1 MEYLDLIKE
10 AKEAM
15 KNSYSPYSNFA
26 VGAALLTSKGK
37 IYRGCNIENAA
48 YSATNCAERTAIFN
62 AIASGEQS
70 FEAIAVVSSS
80 GKYTYPCGVCRQV
93 IAEFMP
99 QGKLIFSNE
108 EGEYQILTM
117 EDILPYSFTQKYLK

>member
-1 MEYLDLIKE
+1 MKYSNLIKE

-26 VGAALLTSKGK
+26 VGAALLTSEGK
-37 IYRGCNIENAA
+37 VYRGCNIENAA
-48 YSATNCAERTAIFN
+48 YSATNCAERTAIFS
-62 AIASGEQS
+62 AIANGEQS

-80 GKYTYPCGVCRQV
+80 GNYTYPCGVCRQV

-108 EGEYQILTM
+108 AGEYQVFTI
-117 EDILPYSFTQKYLK
+117 EDILPYSFTQKDLK